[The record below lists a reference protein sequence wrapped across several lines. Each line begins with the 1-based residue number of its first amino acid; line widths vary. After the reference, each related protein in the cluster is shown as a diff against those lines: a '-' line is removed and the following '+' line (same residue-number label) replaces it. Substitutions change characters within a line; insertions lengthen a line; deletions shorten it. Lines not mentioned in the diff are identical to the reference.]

1 MMMLALTV
9 PMVILAA
16 WPKRDDIAEF
26 IEKLDQED
34 HAQ

>member
-26 IEKLDQED
+26 IEKLDKGN